1 MAAHSHPRGFEFS
14 GVMGVFQT
22 VFLNFGKNRQTNKQ
36 NHPILVDPA
45 PAFGCAVSAWFCSA
59 AEETH
64 PGGTTQS
71 QKTNEKSP

>member
-1 MAAHSHPRGFEFS
+1 MAADSHPMGFEFS
-14 GVMGVFQT
+14 GEMGIFQT
-22 VFLNFGKNRQTNKQ
+22 VFLDFEKKKAKE
-36 NHPILVDPA
+36 NHSILEDPA
-45 PAFGCAVSAWFCSA
+45 PALDCAVSAWFCCA

>member
-1 MAAHSHPRGFEFS
+1 MAAHSHPMEFAFF
-14 GVMGVFQT
+14 VWMGIFQT
-22 VFLNFGKNRQTNKQ
+22 VFLHFEKKAKQ
-36 NHPILVDPA
+36 NHPILGDPA
-45 PAFGCAVSAWFCSA
+45 PALDCAVSAWFCCA